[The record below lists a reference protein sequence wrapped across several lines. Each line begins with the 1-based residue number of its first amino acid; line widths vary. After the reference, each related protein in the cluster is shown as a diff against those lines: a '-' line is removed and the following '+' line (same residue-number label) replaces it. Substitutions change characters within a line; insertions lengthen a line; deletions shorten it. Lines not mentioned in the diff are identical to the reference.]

1 MASPKP
7 VIAPKP
13 TATKA
18 PAVIAKPAA
27 PKIPAVIAKPAPVTR
42 KGESGGYSGIPT
54 TAAKTSTKT
63 PIKTGGGTS
72 SLDKQ
77 FAEGMKQIQK
87 DKEELKKLLEQ
98 YNKGLVGGGEEDGGK
113 KEEEGGGEDPSLAYA
128 KMQDEKARRNAFA
141 LLKDVFTQYGLSD
154 LASTIETLMKEG
166 YEAEEATLALKTDPR
181 YNKAYITR
189 FRGNEL
195 RRSSGLNV
203 LSEAEYLALEDDY
216 TRTLK
221 SYGLEN
227 YFGVDKSVK
236 QSAIADVIGA
246 DISAVEF
253 TERVSTAVDRV
264 KMADPATKS
273 AFQQFYGIGE
283 ADLVQYFLDPKKALV
298 NLKEKAVSAE
308 IGGAAIGQGLA
319 ATATS
324 AEDLAKYG
332 ISREQAQVGYRTIAE
347 ELPTATKLGQI
358 YDEEGITYGQTEAEQ
373 ATFKGLA
380 SAKRKRQQLVS
391 REEAAFQGS
400 SGTAL
405 SSGALSTQ
413 YLRRT
418 SSGGQF

>member
-1 MASPKP
+1 M
-7 VIAPKP
+7 APKKKSTSTFTYGAGNP
-13 TATKA
+13 KSAPIVSKA
-18 PAVIAKPAA
+18 PATKSSGAA
-27 PKIPAVIAKPAPVTR
+27 PK
-42 KGESGGYSGIPT
+42 GGGKAATGSKLVQPT
-54 TAAKTSTKT
+54 KQQ

-98 YNKGLVGGGEEDGGK
+98 YNKGLVGGGEEDGGT
-113 KEEEGGGEDPSLAYA
+113 KEEEGGGEDPALAYA

-141 LLKDVFTQYGLSD
+141 LLKDVFTQYGLSE

-189 FRGNEL
+189 FKGNEL

-227 YFGVDKSVK
+227 YFGVDRTVK

-246 DISAVEF
+246 DISSVEF

-264 KMADPATKS
+264 KMADQATKD

-324 AEDLAKYG
+324 AQDLARYG
-332 ISREQAQVGYRTIAE
+332 ISREQAQIGYRTIAE